1 MKRKTLKEIEK
12 YIIGNEN
19 LPEYFKYLAQEKRK
33 KGKTS
38 EYWFRK
44 TYETLIRL
52 EKYFKP

>member
-1 MKRKTLKEIEK
+1 MKKIALEETEK
-12 YIIGNEN
+12 YIIGNKN
-19 LPEYFKYLAQEKRK
+19 LPDYFKYLAQEKK
-33 KGKTS
+33 KRGKLS